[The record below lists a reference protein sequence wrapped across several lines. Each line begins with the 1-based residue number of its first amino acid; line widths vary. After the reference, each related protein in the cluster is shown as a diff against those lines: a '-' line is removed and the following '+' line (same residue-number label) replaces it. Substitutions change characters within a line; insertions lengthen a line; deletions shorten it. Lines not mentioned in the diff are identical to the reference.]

1 LLTNDLFDDADGIGR
16 PDEGFGFAVVLE
28 EMANK
33 VEPFPARPVFA
44 PLSAG
49 SETGS
54 SRDKIPT
61 VQESATRRI
70 GLVKFGKIPILY
82 GCAPASSEHHFV
94 SLHGFAWLFLRSC
107 R

>member
-1 LLTNDLFDDADGIGR
+1 MLTNDLFDDADGIGR
-16 PDEGFGFAVVLE
+16 PDEGFGFAVVLAE

-33 VEPFPARPVFA
+33 VTLCSTPARPVFA
-44 PLSAG
+44 PLSAS
-49 SETGS
+49 SETDS

-82 GCAPASSEHHFV
+82 GCALASSGHHFV
-94 SLHGFAWLFLRSC
+94 S
-107 R
+107 